1 MGLGAFIKAA
11 AGAAKAASAAAKASG
26 GSSSSRSSGSSGSS
40 GSLSASG
47 KNGSYSI
54 GSAKGKNFVSSAAAG
69 STMTGGDGSVWKK
82 NNDGTTTIT
91 KGGQTFTYG
100 GASGTGSGGSSS
112 GKTSGGGS
120 SGGTYTP
127 SGTHNDATIR
137 NNDANQSAQLDVL
150 KRKYDEAK
158 AIGDTAGMKKA
169 HEEAE
174 ALRKSWGY
182 SGGADGS
189 DYIASGGI
197 SGANLGTLMS
207 NRYNQGFQ
215 DYEKKMNDAAQ
226 AQQSALQ
233 ASVDSAVANLNAQKY
248 TIGKNTEAN
257 NAAAEKAYMTAI
269 NPNGSMAE
277 NLAAQGLLTTGNT
290 ESSQISAG
298 NTYQNALNSNATT
311 ATEALAEIERAITQA
326 RLNGDIQKANAL
338 ADLYKE
344 VAGKQL
350 DNVNSIISAMQWGQ
364 QFGLSQAEQT
374 GTYNGTQTLAM
385 RQLQMQ
391 LEQLEEDKLNGK
403 IDRETAQK
411 QMEYI
416 QAQIEKMRAETTGQ
430 NLSNKYSQWQLN
442 QL

>member
-1 MGLGAFIKAA
+1 MLAGAVKAA
-11 AGAAKAASAAAKASG
+11 AAAAKASKSSSG
-26 GSSSSRSSGSSGSS
+26 GSSSGSSSGSSGSS

-54 GSAKGKNFVSSAAAG
+54 GSDKGKNFVSSAAAG
-69 STMTGGDGSVWKK
+69 STMTGSDGSTWKK
-82 NNDGTTTIT
+82 NSDGTTTIS

-112 GKTSGGGS
+112 GKTSGSGS

-189 DYIASGGI
+189 DYLASGGI

-207 NRYNQGFQ
+207 NQYNQGFQ

-298 NTYQNALNSNATT
+298 NTYQNALKSNATT

>member
-1 MGLGAFIKAA
+1 ML
-11 AGAAKAASAAAKASG
+11 AGAAKAAAAAAKASKSSSG
-26 GSSSSRSSGSSGSS
+26 GSSSGSSSGSSGSS

-54 GSAKGKNFVSSAAAG
+54 GSDKGKNFVSSAAAG
-69 STMTGGDGSVWKK
+69 STMTGSDGSTWKK
-82 NNDGTTTIT
+82 NSDGTTTIS

-112 GKTSGGGS
+112 GKTSGSGS

-189 DYIASGGI
+189 DYLASGGI

-207 NRYNQGFQ
+207 NQYNQGFQ

>member
-1 MGLGAFIKAA
+1 MLAGAVKAA
-11 AGAAKAASAAAKASG
+11 AAAAKASKSSSG
-26 GSSSSRSSGSSGSS
+26 GSSSGSSSGSSGSS

-54 GSAKGKNFVSSAAAG
+54 GSDKGKNFVSSAAAG
-69 STMTGGDGSVWKK
+69 STMTGSDGSTWKK
-82 NNDGTTTIT
+82 NSDGTTTIS

-112 GKTSGGGS
+112 GKTSGSGS

-127 SGTHNDATIR
+127 SGTHNEATIR

-189 DYIASGGI
+189 DYLASGGI

-207 NRYNQGFQ
+207 NQYNQGFQ